1 MRRNPYSMLIDCTPS
16 QIPDVYPFPYIAW
29 VPWPADSVVQTG
41 ATYDWVNSIDQMEEW
56 LNASVGRRLVAWG
69 WTCMDTPCHSA
80 CAVAFKLD
88 RDRSM
93 FLLRWGS

>member
-1 MRRNPYSMLIDCTPS
+1 MQALIGTHDDSGHGGVESRPKS
-16 QIPDVYPFPYIAW
+16 LPVD
-29 VPWPADSVVQTG
+29 WPKDSVIETDG
-41 ATYDWVNSIDQMEEW
+41 RYDWVNSIDQMEDW
-56 LNASVGRRLVAWG
+56 LDVSVGRRLVAWA